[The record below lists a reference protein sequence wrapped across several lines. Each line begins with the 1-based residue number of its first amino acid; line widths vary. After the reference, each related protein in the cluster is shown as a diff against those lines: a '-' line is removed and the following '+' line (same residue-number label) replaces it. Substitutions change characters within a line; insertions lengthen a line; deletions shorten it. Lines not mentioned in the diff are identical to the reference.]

1 METDLRALS
10 VTDVS
15 AHGWIALAAWVAV
28 MVLVAALIYAWRA
41 YQRAR
46 AHAEELMQ
54 PNVSMFMEPA
64 AHDWHL
70 VELVVRNFGQ
80 TPAYGIR
87 FEWAHPPT
95 VGKYENVYEDR
106 YVDIVP
112 LNLPAEIPY
121 LAPSQEFRIV
131 WDSALDRRELGE
143 TIASRFDGAVTYSDQ
158 PTTKGSKRA
167 GRQFRSAAV
176 LDWATLH
183 PVERLELL
191 TTHDLARQEKQKL
204 ELLRNLLTYY
214 HYAASE
220 SREEVLRSEIN
231 RVRTAADKMR
241 ERLTTAQVKKPAAEP
256 APPRETP
263 RDIPREVA
271 REVPPPPREVPFNA
285 PLRQVPFD
293 TGPVEKPFIA
303 PPREAKFSGP
313 VPKDVVQDNGADY
326 DDDEAH
332 TQVIN
337 GRPRHRRDLG

>member
-1 METDLRALS
+1 
-10 VTDVS
+10 
-15 AHGWIALAAWVAV
+15 
-28 MVLVAALIYAWRA
+28 MVLIAALVYAWRA

-46 AHAEELMQ
+46 AHAEQLMQ
-54 PNVSMFMEPA
+54 PNVAMYMEPA
-64 AHDWHL
+64 ANDWHL
-70 VELVVRNFGQ
+70 VELVVRNYGQ

-95 VGKYENVYEDR
+95 VGKYENVYEER

-121 LAPSQEFRIV
+121 LAPGQEWRIV

-143 TIASRFDGAVTYSDQ
+143 AIASRFDGAVTYSDQ
-158 PTTKGSKRA
+158 PTNKPGSKRA
-167 GRQFRSAAV
+167 GNQFRSAAV

-214 HYAASE
+214 QYATKE

-231 RVRTAADKMR
+231 RVRNAADKMR
-241 ERLTTAQVKKPAAEP
+241 ERLSSAQVGASAQESVPA
-256 APPRETP
+256 RE
-263 RDIPREVA
+263 IPRA
-271 REVPPPPREVPFNA
+271 
-285 PLRQVPFD
+285 
-293 TGPVEKPFIA
+293 A
-303 PPREAKFSGP
+303 PPREAPFIAPRREAQYNAPQREMPFDGP
-313 VPKDVVQDNGADY
+313 RDVPQENGAIY
-326 DDDEAH
+326 DDDDAH

-337 GRPRHRRDLG
+337 GGPPRHRRDLN

>member
-1 METDLRALS
+1 VETVELRSLS
-10 VTDVS
+10 VTDIS
-15 AHGWIALAAWVAV
+15 ATGWMALAAWVAV
-28 MVLVAALIYAWRA
+28 VVLIAALVYAWRA
-41 YQRAR
+41 YHRAR
-46 AHAEELMQ
+46 AQSEELLQ
-54 PNVSMFMEPA
+54 PNVAMFMEPA
-64 AHDWHL
+64 ANDWHL

-95 VGKYENVYEDR
+95 VGKYENVYDER

-121 LAPSQEFRIV
+121 LAPSQEWRIV

-158 PTTKGSKRA
+158 PTTKAGSKRS
-167 GRQFRSAAV
+167 GNQFRSAAV

-214 HYAASE
+214 QYATKE

-231 RVRTAADKMR
+231 RVRNAADKMR
-241 ERLTTAQVKKPAAEP
+241 ERLSTGQVDAPPAAQAP
-256 APPRETP
+256 APRELPRVAP
-263 RDIPREVA
+263 PLEVPFHGL
-271 REVPPPPREVPFNA
+271 REVP
-285 PLRQVPFD
+285 
-293 TGPVEKPFIA
+293 
-303 PPREAKFSGP
+303 
-313 VPKDVVQDNGADY
+313 QDNGVHY
-326 DDDEAH
+326 DDDDAR

-337 GRPRHRRDLG
+337 GGPRHRRDLG